1 MSEASEPRTAILW
14 RFPPEDFAA
23 WQQLVGPDAADS
35 LDDYER
41 QLADAAAELTAQ
53 GCVVEFWL
61 GSVAEM
67 RAALRGKP
75 NTPANRAAVIA
86 ARGEGLGR
94 VLGLTVGA
102 KYVAFGLVQRPE
114 LVKQSE
120 TPVVNGDVRAAIR
133 AAISKMGQ

>member
-1 MSEASEPRTAILW
+1 MSEPRTAILW
-14 RFPPEDFAA
+14 RFPPEDFAS
-23 WQQLVGPDAADS
+23 WKQLVGPATTAS

-53 GCVVEFWL
+53 GCAVEFWC
-61 GSVAEM
+61 GTVAEM
-67 RAALRGKP
+67 RAALGGKP
-75 NTPANRAAVIA
+75 NTPTNRAAMIA

-94 VLGLTVGA
+94 VLGLKVGA
-102 KYVAFGLVQRPE
+102 RYVAFGLVQRPE

-133 AAISKMGQ
+133 AAISKIGQ